1 MGSAELPNEQRK
13 VNREVF
19 FRQTS
24 VFRQFRNSG
33 IGVKIRSLKLPKV
46 VEKVT
51 KVELKEATR
60 VAQKVVKKE
69 VQKVVQKERLKKKVV
84 DQVKSMFVI
93 FCVKNNPN
101 VWKH

>member
-1 MGSAELPNEQRK
+1 MGHGAERK
-13 VNREVF
+13 VNCEAF

-24 VFRQFRNSG
+24 VFTQFRNSG
-33 IGVKIRSLKLPKV
+33 IWVKIRNLKLPKV

-69 VQKVVQKERLKKKVV
+69 VQKVVQKERLKKKEA

-93 FCVKNNPN
+93 FYVKNNPN

>member
-1 MGSAELPNEQRK
+1 MGSTQSTWGK
-13 VNREVF
+13 TKYF
-19 FRQTS
+19 FITS
-24 VFRQFRNSG
+24 VFTTFRNSG
-33 IGVKIRSLKLPKV
+33 IWVKIRSLKLPKV

-60 VAQKVVKKE
+60 VAQKAVKKE
-69 VQKVVQKERLKKKVV
+69 VRKVVQKAKLKKKVA

>member
-1 MGSAELPNEQRK
+1 MGNSAERK
-13 VNREVF
+13 VNCEAF

-24 VFRQFRNSG
+24 VFTRFRNSG
-33 IGVKIRSLKLPKV
+33 IWVKTRSLKLPKV

-51 KVELKEATR
+51 KAELKEARR

-69 VQKVVQKERLKKKVV
+69 VQKVVQKAKLKKKVV